1 MENASKALII
11 AGGILLAIMILALL
25 VYMGT
30 AMTDMAES
38 QDRKLAAQ
46 QLEEFNKSY
55 LVYNKTRMYG
65 TDVITVVNKA
75 INHNKNIGAS
85 ETDPYYINVKIKTTD
100 DFKTTGKVIN
110 YYLSPDD
117 ENYENDLSVDKI
129 KEKMGI
135 TEITVALG
143 ENSEGYEL
151 GKWKDGDLNM
161 DKGII
166 GFFEQHKVDATKEEK
181 DENGNVLSIYY
192 IYSALTNFK
201 RAIFTCEAMEDTE
214 IDGKRDGRI
223 DTIVFR
229 QVELD

>member
-11 AGGILLAIMILALL
+11 AGGVLLAIMILALL

-55 LVYNKTRMYG
+55 LVYNKTKMYG

-75 INHNKNIGAS
+75 INHNKNIGAL
-85 ETDPYYINVKIKTTD
+85 ETDPYYINVIIKTKEG
-100 DFKTTGKVIN
+100 FKTTGKVIN

-117 ENYENDLSVDKI
+117 EDYENDVSVDKI
-129 KEKMGI
+129 KEIM
-135 TEITVALG
+135 EIDNLTYAL
-143 ENSEGYEL
+143 EESDDDGYEL
-151 GKWKDGDLNM
+151 GKWISPKDFSM

-166 GFFEQHKVDATKEEK
+166 GFFEQDKVDKTKEEK
-181 DENGNVLSIYY
+181 DDEGNVLKIYY

-201 RAIFTCEAMEDTE
+201 RAIFTCETMDDTGE
-214 IDGKRDGRI
+214 DGKRDGRI
-223 DTIVFR
+223 DTIVFS
-229 QVELD
+229 QI

>member
-11 AGGILLAIMILALL
+11 AGGVLLAIMILALL

-55 LVYNKTRMYG
+55 LAYNKTRMYG

-75 INHNKNIGAS
+75 INHNKNIGS
-85 ETDPYYINVKIKTTD
+85 TEIDPYYINVIIKTKEG
-100 DFKTTGKVIN
+100 FKTTGKVIN

-117 ENYENDLSVDKI
+117 ENYEKDLSPDEI

-135 TEITVALG
+135 TEEITVALQK
-143 ENSEGYEL
+143 NPDDGYEL
-151 GKWKDGDLNM
+151 GNWSADGTLKMN
-161 DKGII
+161 KGII
-166 GFFEQHKVDATKEEK
+166 GFFEQYKVEATKEEK
-181 DENGNVLSIYY
+181 DDEGNVLKIYY

-201 RAIFTCEAMEDTE
+201 RAIFTCETMDDTGE
-214 IDGKRDGRI
+214 DGKRDGRI
-223 DTIVFR
+223 DTIVFS
-229 QVELD
+229 QI